1 MPGDSLIEERSY
13 AFALRVVNAYKYLT
27 TVKGEHVMSK
37 QLLRSG
43 TSVGAMMHEAK
54 FAQSR
59 ADFVNKTSIALKEA
73 NETQYW
79 LRLLHDSGYTDD
91 KVHSSIYGE
100 ADEITAILASIVKST
115 KANTLKFDSK
125 QSVT

>member
-1 MPGDSLIEERSY
+1 MSGDSLIEERSY

-27 TVKGEHVMSK
+27 TAKGERVMSK

-59 ADFVNKTSIALKEA
+59 ADFVSKVSIALKEA

-79 LRLLHDSGYTDD
+79 LRLLHDSGYIDD
-91 KVHSSIYGE
+91 ATFVSMFDD
-100 ADEITAILASIVKST
+100 AQQVTAVLVSIVKST
-115 KANTLKFDSK
+115 KANSLKYETKNS
-125 QSVT
+125 

>member
-1 MPGDSLIEERSY
+1 MSGDSLIEERSY

-27 TVKGEHVMSK
+27 TAKGERVMSK

-59 ADFVNKTSIALKEA
+59 ADFVSKASIALKEA

-79 LRLLHDSGYTDD
+79 LRLLHDSGYIDD
-91 KVHSSIYGE
+91 ATFVSMFDD
-100 ADEITAILASIVKST
+100 AQQVTAVLVSIVKST
-115 KANTLKFDSK
+115 KANSLKYETKNS
-125 QSVT
+125 

>member
-1 MPGDSLIEERSY
+1 MIEERSY

-73 NETQYW
+73 IETQYW
-79 LRLLHDSGYTDD
+79 LRLLHDSGYMDD
-91 KVHSSIYGE
+91 AAFASIFGE
-100 ADEITAILASIVKST
+100 AQQVTAILVSIVKST
-115 KANTLKFDSK
+115 KANSLKYDTNNS
-125 QSVT
+125 

>member
-1 MPGDSLIEERSY
+1 MSGDSLIEERSY
-13 AFALRVVNAYKYLT
+13 AFALRVVSAYKYLT
-27 TVKGEHVMSK
+27 EDKGERILSK

-59 ADFVNKTSIALKEA
+59 ADFVSKASIALKEA

-79 LRLLHDSGYTDD
+79 LRLLHDSGYIGDAAF
-91 KVHSSIYGE
+91 SSIFDD
-100 ADEITAILASIVKST
+100 ARQVTAILVSIVKST
-115 KANTLKFDSK
+115 KANSLKY
-125 QSVT
+125 

>member
-1 MPGDSLIEERSY
+1 MSGDSLIEERSY

-59 ADFVNKTSIALKEA
+59 ADFVNKTSPEGGQRDTVLAPPLA
-73 NETQYW
+73 RQ
-79 LRLLHDSGYTDD
+79 RLHRRHNFCLHIRRRAAGNGDTRVNR
-91 KVHSSIYGE
+91 KVDQGQFF
-100 ADEITAILASIVKST
+100 EIRNKQFLA
-115 KANTLKFDSK
+115 FM
-125 QSVT
+125 

>member
-1 MPGDSLIEERSY
+1 MPGDSMIEERSY

-79 LRLLHDSGYTDD
+79 LRLLHDSGYMDD
-91 KVHSSIYGE
+91 AAFASIFGE
-100 ADEITAILASIVKST
+100 AQQVTAILVSIVKST
-115 KANTLKFDSK
+115 KANSLKYDTNNS
-125 QSVT
+125 

>member
-1 MPGDSLIEERSY
+1 MSGDSLIEERSY
-13 AFALRVVNAYKYLT
+13 AFALRVVNANKYLT

-79 LRLLHDSGYTDD
+79 LRLLHDSGYIDD
-91 KVHSSIYGE
+91 TTFVSIFDD
-100 ADEITAILASIVKST
+100 ALQVTAILVSIVKST
-115 KANTLKFDSK
+115 KANSLKYETNNS
-125 QSVT
+125 

>member
-1 MPGDSLIEERSY
+1 MPGDSKIEERSY
-13 AFALRVVNAYKYLT
+13 ALALRVVNAYKYLT
-27 TVKGEHVMSK
+27 TVKGEHVLSK

-79 LRLLHDSGYTDD
+79 LRLLHDSSYIDD
-91 KVHSSIYGE
+91 ATFASIFGD
-100 ADEITAILASIVKST
+100 AQQVTAILVSIVKST
-115 KANTLKFDSK
+115 KAYSLKYDTNNS
-125 QSVT
+125 

>member
-1 MPGDSLIEERSY
+1 MSGDSLIEERSY

-59 ADFVNKTSIALKEA
+59 ADFVNKTSPEA
-73 NETQYW
+73 RPT
-79 LRLLHDSGYTDD
+79 R
-91 KVHSSIYGE
+91 HSIGS
-100 ADEITAILASIVKST
+100 ASCTTAAT
-115 KANTLKFDSK
+115 
-125 QSVT
+125 